1 MQSYNN
7 SPSKNRNHNFYFGT
21 DTVEK
26 TSVMQSIYGPLQ
38 TKPIE
43 KIDKGILNSH
53 IVFGGHPKMYKS
65 VAVSEY
71 SKKVGDPGKLPSE
84 KIAELKKEHLILE
97 MMKFSYQATRALH
110 IEIKN
115 LQRRG

>member
-1 MQSYNN
+1 MQSN
-7 SPSKNRNHNFYFGT
+7 
-21 DTVEK
+21 
-26 TSVMQSIYGPLQ
+26 YGPLQ
-38 TKPIE
+38 TQPIE

-84 KIAELKKEHLILE
+84 KIAELKKEHFNLGNDEVFLSSNQSTSYRDKKSSTQGLTKE
-97 MMKFSYQATRALH
+97 QLQNLKSSHFSFSEEH
-110 IEIKN
+110 PD
-115 LQRRG
+115 